1 MAKDSK
7 TIGVTIRF
15 WNMEP
20 GEVQPGH
27 VWAAGT
33 ITVQANDSHAIK
45 AGETL
50 VFNRM
55 AEIPLKLE
63 EALEAAGVR
72 LHIGQ
77 PADKLY
83 ES

>member
-1 MAKDSK
+1 VAKDSK

-20 GEVQPGH
+20 GQVQPGH
-27 VWAAGT
+27 AWAAGT
-33 ITVQANDSHAIK
+33 IYVQANEAHGIKSDEAIP
-45 AGETL
+45 
-50 VFNRM
+50 FNRM

-63 EALEAAGVR
+63 EALAEHGVT
-72 LHIGQ
+72 LHIGE
-77 PADKLY
+77 PASKLY